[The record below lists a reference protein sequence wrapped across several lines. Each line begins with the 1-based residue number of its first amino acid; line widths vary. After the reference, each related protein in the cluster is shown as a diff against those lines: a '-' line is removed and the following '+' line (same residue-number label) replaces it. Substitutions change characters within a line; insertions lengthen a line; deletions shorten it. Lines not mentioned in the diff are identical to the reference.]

1 MAEESGKNR
10 GGCTKGVVAVLVCV
24 CVCVWRMCVE
34 RSQGGGGRRKEG
46 RLGQRGSGVVQCGRL
61 CVEVG
66 VVGVEATQRLR
77 PLGRVPRL
85 PCPARAHD
93 GAAGRLLPHR
103 PCDPL

>member
-1 MAEESGKNR
+1 MGAEGKR
-10 GGCTKGVVAVLVCV
+10 
-24 CVCVWRMCVE
+24 E
-34 RSQGGGGRRKEG
+34 
-46 RLGQRGSGVVQCGRL
+46 GSGSGAAAGLYSAAVL

-85 PCPARAHD
+85 PCPARARD